1 MGSVGSVGRPPT
13 QVVGPEPQMAWNARF
28 MRLGA
33 NGGDVLDLSIVGY
46 QFPDDDNPH
55 KRYSWHMIQGRADT
69 GSETWAFRWQA
80 LTCDEGPHLAA
91 WLREVARVSAL
102 GEATPAEG
110 PGRAFFTEPNL
121 AFEVASYLRDAIVI
135 KVELDLEFRAPSNK
149 PNHFAGH
156 PSILHIS
163 TSAAQLAAAAS
174 DWESDLRQYPD
185 GLAVDN

>member
-1 MGSVGSVGRPPT
+1 
-13 QVVGPEPQMAWNARF
+13 MACKALF

-46 QFPDDDNPH
+46 QYPDADDPQ

-69 GSETWAFRWQA
+69 GSEAWDFHWQA
-80 LTCDEGPHLAA
+80 LTCDEGPYLAA

-102 GEATPAEG
+102 GGATPAQG
-110 PGRAFFTEPNL
+110 PGRTLFTEPNL
-121 AFEVASYLRDAIVI
+121 AFEVASYLRDAIVV

-149 PNHFAGH
+149 PNHFVGH

-163 TSAAQLAAAAS
+163 TSAVQLVAAAA
-174 DWESDLRQYPD
+174 DWESDLLQYPD
-185 GLAVDN
+185 GLATGN